1 MGRRIVILAMF
12 LAVLTVVGFA
22 PAAYAAGDT
31 MGGKAMSGAQETG
44 PNGQHPEYQYVE
56 LSPVILPIITTQ
68 GLTQQVSLKVQL
80 EVFWGNKDKVS
91 TYEPRLI
98 DAYLQDLYG
107 ALSAG
112 SGLLKNSFV
121 NIVAVKQR
129 LTVDTDKVLGKDKDK
144 VHDVL
149 LEVLQQRPL

>member
-1 MGRRIVILAMF
+1 MARRIAIVSVFLLMLAAGGWP
-12 LAVLTVVGFA
+12 LAYADTYVMAGKKHQA
-22 PAAYAAGDT
+22 PAEAGP
-31 MGGKAMSGAQETG
+31 G
-44 PNGQHPEYQYVE
+44 GQHPEYQYVE
-56 LSPVILPIITTQ
+56 LDPLTLPIITAR

-80 EVFWGNKDKVS
+80 EVPWGDKDTVEI
-91 TYEPRLI
+91 YEPRLI

-121 NIVAVKQR
+121 NVAEVKR
-129 LTVDTDKVLGKDKDK
+129 HLTADTDKVMGSNKNK

-149 LEVLQQRPL
+149 LEVLQQRPM